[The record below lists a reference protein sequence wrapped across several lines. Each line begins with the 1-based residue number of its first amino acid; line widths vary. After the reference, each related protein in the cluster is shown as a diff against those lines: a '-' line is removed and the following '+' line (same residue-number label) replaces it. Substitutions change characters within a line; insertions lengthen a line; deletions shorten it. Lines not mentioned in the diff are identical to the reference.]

1 MPREPHRYNIVG
13 QRASNLEVA
22 ETIAE
27 IMGVEQPNIQ
37 MVNFHQSRPGH
48 DMHYALDGTKLAHVG
63 WTSPARR
70 VARPIETVHWHQAFP
85 QAREVEGSDATLPWR
100 SRSAPSRKSSFTG
113 LKK

>member
-48 DMHYALDGTKLAHVG
+48 DMHYGLDGTKLAHFG
-63 WTSPARR
+63 WTPPANLVDRLIERSEERR
-70 VARPIETVHWHQAFP
+70 VGKECVSTCI
-85 QAREVEGSDATLPWR
+85 
-100 SRSAPSRKSSFTG
+100 SRWSPYH
-113 LKK
+113 

>member
-48 DMHYALDGTKLAHVG
+48 DMHYGLDGTKLAHFG
-63 WTSPARR
+63 WTPPANLVDRLI
-70 VARPIETVHWHQAFP
+70 ATVHWYQDFP
-85 QAREVEGSDATLPWR
+85 EALEVEGCATKLPWWTRTSLRR
-100 SRSAPSRKSSFTG
+100 SGCCAGS
-113 LKK
+113 